1 MTATEPVPV
10 FQAASARSL
19 SQYSGLAMIGT
30 LLLGACSFAPAYKTP
45 ESAPPTPIYK
55 EASDWKPA
63 EPADSA
69 ARGTWWVIFQDSNL
83 DRLEA
88 QVAAANQDLK
98 AAYARL
104 QQARAATRIARADLF
119 PTLTVGSSAARART
133 SVNSPTFPKGAEPV
147 GNNFDLQADLSYEID
162 VWGRVRNA
170 VASARASQQ
179 ASAADLATLD
189 LAIHA
194 ELANDYFSLRSQDT
208 QQQLLDRTVEDYAR
222 ALVLTENLY
231 NGGAAALTDVAQA
244 QAQLETAR
252 TQAADIRLQRAQS
265 EHAIAVLMGVNP
277 SAFHL
282 DANPLAVSAAP
293 PPIDPGLPSSLL
305 ERRPDVAAAER
316 RTAAAN
322 AQIGVARAAYF
333 PVFSLGAAAGFDST
347 SASNWLSAPSQLWSV
362 GPATGLLTVF
372 DAGRHRAQT
381 AQAKAVY
388 DEQVANYRNT
398 VLTAYQ
404 EVEDNLAALRQLQ
417 QESVSE
423 SAAVTATATALEQ
436 AQYRYKAGLVTYL
449 EVVTAENTSLQAQ
462 LANVAIQLRRMSAS
476 VLLVKALGGGW
487 RLVGQEDSRHA
498 SNGALT
504 LLTLPHTK

>member
-1 MTATEPVPV
+1 MTAREPVSIFRMAAPGGLAL
-10 FQAASARSL
+10 QGASAAL
-19 SQYSGLAMIGT
+19 LGT
-30 LLLGACSFAPAYKTP
+30 ILTLGACSFAPAYKTP
-45 ESAPPTPIYK
+45 DSAPPTAVYK

-63 EPADSA
+63 EPADSQT
-69 ARGTWWVIFQDSNL
+69 RGAWWEIFQDPNL
-83 DRLEA
+83 DALEA
-88 QVAAANQDLK
+88 QVADANQDLK

-104 QQARAATRIARADLF
+104 VQARAATRIARADLF
-119 PTLTVGSSAARART
+119 PTLTVGSSATRSRT
-133 SVNSPTFPKGAEPV
+133 SVNSPSFPKGAEPV
-147 GNNFDLQADLSYEID
+147 GNNFDLEADLSYEID

-179 ASAADLATLD
+179 ASAADLGTLN

-208 QQQLLDRTVEDYAR
+208 QQQLLDQTVEDYAR

-252 TQAADIRLQRAQS
+252 TQAADIRLQRAQT
-265 EHAIAVLMGVNP
+265 EHAIAVLLGENP

-282 DANPLAVSAAP
+282 DASPLAISAAP

-316 RTAAAN
+316 RTASAN

-333 PVFSLGAAAGFDST
+333 PVFSLGAAAGFEST
-347 SASNWLSAPSQLWSV
+347 RTSNWLSAPSQLWSL
-362 GPATGLLTVF
+362 GPAAGILTVF
-372 DAGRHRAQT
+372 DAGRHRAQS

-423 SAAVTATATALEQ
+423 SAAVKATATALEQ

-449 EVVTAENTSLQAQ
+449 EVVTAENTALQAQ

-487 RLVGQEDSRHA
+487 QGQ
-498 SNGALT
+498 G
-504 LLTLPHTK
+504 TKAAGL